1 MNIDKSKIFAIVG
14 IVIATTV
21 STVFSV
27 MMQDREID
35 KNVQKRFDAMDSNNE
50 EA

>member
-1 MNIDKSKIFAIVG
+1 MKFGKSKILSIVG

-21 STVFSV
+21 STVISV
-27 MMQDREID
+27 MMQDREIE
-35 KNVQKRFDAMDSNNE
+35 KNVQKHYDTIESKKE

>member
-1 MNIDKSKIFAIVG
+1 MKFDKSKIFSIVG

-35 KNVQKRFDAMDSNNE
+35 KNVKKHFDAMDSDKE